1 MQEARSNRGSQCSP
15 RVRQDPA
22 HHCLPQALKTQ
33 ECEWIKVEREG
44 MGEASVWPLQRHGQ
58 KNSVQVRCQENL
70 AAVVYTGSWSQAW
83 SRRGERAAVDGNPGD
98 RVLEIEDWEH
108 AWKQELVTG
117 G

>member
-1 MQEARSNRGSQCSP
+1 
-15 RVRQDPA
+15 
-22 HHCLPQALKTQ
+22 
-33 ECEWIKVEREG
+33 

-98 RVLEIEDWEH
+98 RVLEIKDWEH